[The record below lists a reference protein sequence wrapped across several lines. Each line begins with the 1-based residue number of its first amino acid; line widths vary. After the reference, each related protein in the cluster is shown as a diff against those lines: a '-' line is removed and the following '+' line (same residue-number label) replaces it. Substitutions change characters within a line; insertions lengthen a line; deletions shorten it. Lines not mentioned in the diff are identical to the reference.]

1 MSFWSPDELAAMDV
15 IEFEVPDA
23 KGKPIKFT
31 SPRGAYCKVTGGPR
45 PAEWQV
51 TGGPGLSGA
60 TRKLVRVGLA
70 EGTITLRFAGPS
82 AAEQRKAYREGMW
95 KYFRIPAPNENP
107 TVATVKHPR
116 FAAYPVTP
124 VTRVQCLDGPPG
136 DWDEMTQIETVVYKW
151 GEWRKA
157 APTLSSANTAGNG
170 KDGAKSKNAEL
181 EVLKKSAEQGMG
193 EIKDLGD
200 VLASL
205 P

>member
-1 MSFWSPDELAAMDV
+1 MNFWSPEELAAMDV
-15 IEFEVPDA
+15 VEFEVPDT

-31 SPRGAYCKVTGGPR
+31 SPRGAYCKVVGGSR

-70 EGTITLRFAGPS
+70 EGTITLRFAGPD
-82 AAEQRKAYREGMW
+82 AAAQRKAFREGMW

-124 VTRVQCLDGPPG
+124 ITRIQCLDGPPG

-151 GEWRKA
+151 GEWRKP

-170 KDGAKSKNAEL
+170 KDGAKAKNAAQEKL
-181 EVLKKSAEQGMG
+181 DASVAQGSEQ
-193 EIKDLGD
+193 IS
-200 VLASL
+200 SL
-205 P
+205 FSTLQSL